1 VFFGR
6 FAALFPEAQRQNMR
20 EVLQWCADG
29 TLKPHVQEVLPLSDT
44 IRALKMI
51 EAREAVGKIVV
62 RP

>member
-1 VFFGR
+1 
-6 FAALFPEAQRQNMR
+6 LFPEAQRQNMR

-29 TLKPHVQEVLPLSDT
+29 TLKPHVQDVLPLSET